1 MQADV
6 SPGVLR
12 RHAANPA
19 MAVTI
24 AAGLAALPAAAV
36 NMLLPNLCFG
46 DQITQFVEE
55 ADELIVEC
63 VVYRI
68 HCPMRS
74 SAPIQH

>member
-1 MQADV
+1 MWRYVGNHSPVQADV

-46 DQITQFVEE
+46 DQITPAVQ
-55 ADELIVEC
+55 AKAIAMM
-63 VVYRI
+63 I
-68 HCPMRS
+68 HTS
-74 SAPIQH
+74 